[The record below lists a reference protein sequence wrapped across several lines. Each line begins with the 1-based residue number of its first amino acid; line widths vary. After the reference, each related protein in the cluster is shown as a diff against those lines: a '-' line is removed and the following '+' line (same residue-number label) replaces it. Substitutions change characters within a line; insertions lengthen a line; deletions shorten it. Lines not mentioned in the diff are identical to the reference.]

1 MEVKTCPKNVAL
13 VKRLLTMFLR
23 LPMLPTDDCDIDDT
37 VGKNTEGDCD
47 TLAREASKELLQ
59 D

>member
-1 MEVKTCPKNVAL
+1 
-13 VKRLLTMFLR
+13 
-23 LPMLPTDDCDIDDT
+23 MLPTDDCDIDDT